1 MFFVLNIFEEKH
13 RKCWKT
19 SINVYNKVNIGSI
32 RIGNCV
38 TIFVWNINNCFVQK
52 YRRGKIKP
60 RKPKK
65 VGILPEEEDEDG
77 EECLRD
83 EELSD
88 ELEAE

>member
-1 MFFVLNIFEEKH
+1 M
-13 RKCWKT
+13 
-19 SINVYNKVNIGSI
+19 
-32 RIGNCV
+32 
-38 TIFVWNINNCFVQK
+38 QK
-52 YRRGKIKP
+52 YRRGNIKP